1 MHPKTAIPCKIMHS
15 EDRKN
20 CKVADF
26 VQFRKC
32 IFNDFVQ
39 FREISCRK
47 ICIYQKEVVP
57 LQPDFRLRKCGHTY
71 FIRFKKCSNT

>member
-1 MHPKTAIPCKIMHS
+1 MHPKTAIPCKIMHP

-26 VQFRKC
+26 M
-32 IFNDFVQ
+32 Q

-71 FIRFKKCSNT
+71 FIRFKKCKNT